1 MKSEERKVGEGVGFE
16 RIRRITG
23 YLVGTVDRFNNGKRA
38 EEHDRV
44 KHSTAGLCPEQ
55 KTAKG
60 K

>member
-16 RIRRITG
+16 RIRRISG

-44 KHSTAGLCPEQ
+44 KHSIQGLCPEQ
-55 KTAKG
+55 KTTKG